1 MQQHLPLAIEKPTKA
16 PSRRPTPAAGPAR
29 ARRAVDW
36 RIDGPTRRVG
46 MAGIARARAALAATD
61 RERTGRRGRPSA
73 A

>member
-1 MQQHLPLAIEKPTKA
+1 MQQHLPLAMEETPKA
-16 PSRRPTPAAGPAR
+16 PARRPAPGPAR

-46 MAGIARARAALAATD
+46 MAGIARARAVLAASD
-61 RERTGRRGRPSA
+61 RERTSRRGRPSA